1 MKHRTRIALLCCGL
15 ALACNAPDSTLFS
28 PVSDSAGGSG
38 GGAGSAASGAVN
50 AGGSSV
56 LGGQANGAAPSAG
69 SAGSAGTGP
78 QTGDGGANAEPTGM
92 GGMADGMGGQPPE
105 PDPPEPVC
113 GNGKREGTEEC
124 DDMGHEGEDG
134 CNANCE
140 VVCSHFGEDAVKS
153 ADNHCYQ
160 GYDEADFVGAQEDCI
175 ERGAHLVTISSADEN
190 EIAAGFIDNS
200 KFIGAFEMIDAM
212 DDSAGSYEWV
222 TGEPFAYENWEEDQ
236 PDRDWARCNGTYS
249 GDYCYS
255 HCAVIANDGTWN
267 DTLCDI
273 EDGYICEWEPAGE

>member
-1 MKHRTRIALLCCGL
+1 M
-15 ALACNAPDSTLFS
+15 
-28 PVSDSAGGSG
+28 SAGGST
-38 GGAGSAASGAVN
+38 
-50 AGGSSV
+50 V
-56 LGGQANGAAPSAG
+56 LGGEGSGAAPTAG
-69 SAGSAGTGP
+69 SAGSAGTAP

-92 GGMADGMGGQPPE
+92 GGMPDGMGGQPAE
-105 PDPPEPVC
+105 PPEPVC

-160 GYDEADFVGAQEDCI
+160 GYDEADFEGARADCM

-200 KFIGAFEMIDAM
+200 KLIGAFEMVDEL
-212 DDSAGSYEWV
+212 DDEAGTYEWV
-222 TGEPFAYENWEEDQ
+222 TGEPFAYENWEQDE
-236 PDRDWARCNGTYS
+236 PDRDSTRCNGTYS

-255 HCAVIANDGTWN
+255 HCAVMGSDGRWS
-267 DTLCDI
+267 DALCTV